1 MKTINNYIVEKLH
14 LNKDIKVNKDIIE
27 LSNEISYMF
36 GLIDKTKKD
45 NTLLASGHLF
55 IGEIYTWLKKNNVS
69 NVKYYTDKLNDL
81 KNSSNLDEDIKD
93 NYLQETEEVSE
104 YIKYIKQNYSSTILY
119 RLKNVQLRGSEN
131 GILYWDPD
139 NNGFYLFAMFV
150 K

>member
-1 MKTINNYIVEKLH
+1 MKNINNYILEKLH

-36 GLIDKTKKD
+36 GLIDKPKKY
-45 NTLLASGHLF
+45 NTLLAKGHLF
-55 IGEIYTWLKKNNVS
+55 IEEIYTWLKKNNVS
-69 NVKYYTDKLNDL
+69 NVKYYTDNLKDL

-104 YIKYIKQNYSSTILY
+104 YIKYIKQNYSSTILN
-119 RLKNVQLRGSEN
+119 RIKNVQLRGSEN

-139 NNGFYLFAMFV
+139 NNGFYLFAMFI